1 MSSVVS
7 IGYYNTFND
16 CGTLVLIV
24 EEGNYAEQYAKENDI
39 PFEVV
44 TK

>member
-7 IGYYNTFND
+7 IGYYNTFYD
-16 CGTLVLIV
+16 SGTLVLIV
-24 EEGNYAEQYAKENDI
+24 EEGSYAEQYAKENGI